1 MRINRYLA
9 RCGIASRRKAEALVL
24 SGRVTKNG
32 ELVHNLAT
40 DVKSSDQICVDGSV
54 VALLSEPILL
64 AYHKPR
70 GRICSHHDPFGAPI
84 IYDQL
89 PKEQGLF
96 SIGRLDNDSEGLL
109 LVTND
114 GKLAQRIAHPS
125 NETEKEYIVVLDRP
139 FTRSDANILLRGL
152 RVEGTVMRMDAIQP
166 FISVKEDGV
175 WEQVLSDWPPT
186 CTSSHIVRVILHEG
200 HKREIRRMFAK
211 LHFQVLR
218 LIRIRIGSIRL
229 EGTLAGEY
237 RQIECDGKEQR

>member
-9 RCGIASRRKAEALVL
+9 RCGIASRRKAESLVL

-32 ELVHNLAT
+32 EIVHNLAT
-40 DVKSSDQICVDGSV
+40 DVQSCDQICVDGSTV
-54 VALLSEPILL
+54 TLLSEPILL

-84 IYDQL
+84 IYEQL

-96 SIGRLDNDSEGLL
+96 SIGRLDGDSEGLL
-109 LVTND
+109 LITND

-139 FTRSDANILLRGL
+139 FTLSDANILLRGI
-152 RVEGTVMRMDAIQP
+152 RVEGTVMRMDAIRP

-175 WEQVLSDWPPT
+175 WERVLADWPPT
-186 CTSSHIVRVILHEG
+186 CTSSHIVRVFLHEG
-200 HKREIRRMFAK
+200 HKREIRRLFAK
-211 LHFQVLR
+211 LDYQVLR
-218 LIRIRIGSIRL
+218 LIRVRIGSIRL

-237 RQIECDGKEQR
+237 RRIECDGKEQR

>member
-9 RCGIASRRKAEALVL
+9 RCGIASRRKAESLVL

-32 ELVHNLAT
+32 EIVHNLAT
-40 DVKSSDQICVDGSV
+40 DVQSCDQICVDGSTV
-54 VALLSEPILL
+54 TILSEPILL

-84 IYDQL
+84 IYEQL

-96 SIGRLDNDSEGLL
+96 SIGRLDGDSEGLL
-109 LVTND
+109 LITND

-139 FTRSDANILLRGL
+139 FTLSDANILLRGI
-152 RVEGTVMRMDAIQP
+152 RVEGTVMRMDAIRP

-175 WEQVLSDWPPT
+175 WERVLADWPPT
-186 CTSSHIVRVILHEG
+186 CTSSHIVRVFLHEG
-200 HKREIRRMFAK
+200 HKREIRRLFAK
-211 LHFQVLR
+211 LDYQVLR
-218 LIRIRIGSIRL
+218 LIRVRIGSIRL

-237 RQIECDGKEQR
+237 RRIECDGKEQR